1 MANFGVSAES
11 DEITT
16 YFNVGILPG
25 QSIGLLT
32 LTREAREPLYLEQ
45 AREPIFKIERPK
57 DTTALVKS
65 PRCADFNGVS
75 TTNRCI
81 GKLLRHGSQK

>member
-1 MANFGVSAES
+1 MANFGFSAES
-11 DEITT
+11 DEITM

-25 QSIGLLT
+25 RSIGLLA
-32 LTREAREPLYLEQ
+32 LAREAREPLYLEQ

-65 PRCADFNGVS
+65 PLCADFNDVS
-75 TTNRCI
+75 TTHQCI
-81 GKLLRHGSQK
+81 CKLLRNCS

>member
-1 MANFGVSAES
+1 MANFGFSAES
-11 DEITT
+11 DEITA

-25 QSIGLLT
+25 RLIGLLA
-32 LTREAREPLYLEQ
+32 LAREAREPLYLEQ

-65 PRCADFNGVS
+65 PQCADFNDVS
-75 TTNRCI
+75 TTHQCI
-81 GKLLRHGSQK
+81 CKLLRNCS